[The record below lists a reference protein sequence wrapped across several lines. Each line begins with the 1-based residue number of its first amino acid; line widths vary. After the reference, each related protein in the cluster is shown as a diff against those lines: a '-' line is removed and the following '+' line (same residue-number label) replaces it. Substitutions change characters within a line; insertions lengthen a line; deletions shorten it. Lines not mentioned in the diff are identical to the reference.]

1 MYLTKLMDIIVSDNM
16 KVTYDIKEIAL
27 QGLVQL
33 WRIPGL
39 VTELYLNYDCDVHC
53 SNLFED
59 ITKLLSKVSDRN
71 LSLYENSVPC
81 LSEFTYW
88 F

>member
-1 MYLTKLMDIIVSDNM
+1 MYLTKLMDIIVTDNM

-59 ITKLLSKVSDRN
+59 ITKLLSKVRSICFILN
-71 LSLYENSVPC
+71 FVL
-81 LSEFTYW
+81 FGMI
-88 F
+88 

>member
-1 MYLTKLMDIIVSDNM
+1 MDIIVSDNM

-71 LSLYENSVPC
+71 LSLYKNSVPC

>member
-1 MYLTKLMDIIVSDNM
+1 MDIVVSESM
-16 KVTYDIKEIAL
+16 RVTYDIKEIAL

-59 ITKLLSKVSDRN
+59 ITKLLSKVGED
-71 LSLYENSVPC
+71 NSSSVTFMAFIVC
-81 LSEFTYW
+81 E
-88 F
+88 